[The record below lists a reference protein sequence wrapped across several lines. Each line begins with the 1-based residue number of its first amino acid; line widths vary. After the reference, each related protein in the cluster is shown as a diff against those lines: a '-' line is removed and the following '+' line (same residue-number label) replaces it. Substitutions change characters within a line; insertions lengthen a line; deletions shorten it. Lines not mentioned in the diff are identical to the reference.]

1 MTALHIAGPEDAA
14 RLLPMI
20 AAFHADMGI
29 ERSDA
34 QREAALQPLLDG
46 IPHGVAYLVGPRR
59 SPVGYIVI
67 TFGYSVE
74 MGGIDAFIDEFW
86 IRPAV
91 RGRGMGSEVLADL
104 GPALGQHGVAA
115 LHLEVQRD
123 DAAAQ
128 RLYARNHFRLRD
140 GFCLMTR
147 KL

>member
-1 MTALHIAGPEDAA
+1 
-14 RLLPMI
+14 MI
-20 AAFHADMGI
+20 AAFHVEMGI

-34 QREAALQPLLDG
+34 QRAEVLGPLLDG
-46 IPHGVAYLVGPRR
+46 IPHGVAYLIGPRR

-67 TFGYSVE
+67 TFGYAIE
-74 MGGIDAFIDEFW
+74 LGGIEAFIDEFW

-104 GPALGQHGVAA
+104 GPALGQHGVKA
-115 LHLEVQRD
+115 LHLEVKRE

-128 RLYARNHFRLRD
+128 KLYTRNHFRLRD
-140 GFCLMTR
+140 GYCLMTR